1 LERLC
6 DLYFELSNEDR
17 LKILQRLGRGR
28 MNVTTLAREL
38 GTTNQECSRHVSRL
52 SEALLVEKDPEGL
65 YGLTAYGELSLR
77 MIPAQMFIAE
87 HRSYFNT
94 HSLKEM
100 PSELVCRIGEL
111 QGSEPTRDVMVTF
124 NLVESVFKSAEEYIW
139 MIHDQ
144 YLLDILPLGAEAL
157 RRGVRF
163 RSMDSRTRAPQRN
176 LEHGRPAYISKED
189 EEFFRSSWIDGTV
202 EVKHLDQ
209 FDVFLYVSEREAI
222 IAFPLTGGDFDYL
235 GFSSGEPKALDFCR
249 DLFEF
254 YWGRGVELRPEMV
267 LEAHEKRM
275 RYYVDKKDDDRES
288 EDTLMYS

>member
-1 LERLC
+1 LVLERLC

-28 MNVTTLAREL
+28 MNVTTMAREL
-38 GTTNQECSRHVSRL
+38 GITNQECSRHVSRL

-65 YGLTAYGELSLR
+65 YGLTTYGLLSLR
-77 MIPAQMFIAE
+77 MVPAQIFIAE
-87 HRSYFNT
+87 HRNYFNT

-111 QGSEPTRDVMVTF
+111 QGSEPTRDVMVAF
-124 NLVESVFKSAEEYIW
+124 NLVESVFKGAEEYIW

-144 YLLDILPLGAEAL
+144 YLLNILPPGAEAL

-176 LEHGRPAYISKED
+176 LERGRPAYISEED
-189 EEFFRSSWIDGTV
+189 EELFRSSWADGTI
-202 EVKHLDQ
+202 EVRHLNK
-209 FDVFLYVSEREAI
+209 FDVFLYVSEREAV
-222 IAFPLTGGDFDYL
+222 IAFPLTSGDFDYL
-235 GFSSGEPKALDFCR
+235 GFAAREPGALGFCR

-254 YWGRGVELRPEMV
+254 YWGRGVEPRPEMI

-275 RYYVDKKDDDRES
+275 RHYRDKKDDDGES
-288 EDTLMYS
+288 KDAL